1 MGQTGG
7 YLVGGRGGILHLDR
21 HCTPKE
27 TSCSNRWD
35 DDCDGLTN
43 CADPDCAADPYC
55 TGGGLCS
62 TLLTLSCGASISAS
76 NIGGQPTL
84 ERYGC
89 SPRLENGRE
98 ILYRFDA
105 KATGNVTVT
114 LSGMTADL
122 DLIVVGSTAGTSGC
136 DPIGAC
142 VGASATTN
150 STETVSFAATA
161 GQSYYL
167 VVDGYAGATSGY
179 SLSVGCP

>member
-1 MGQTGG
+1 
-7 YLVGGRGGILHLDR
+7 V
-21 HCTPKE
+21 
-27 TSCSNRWD
+27 
-35 DDCDGLTN
+35 
-43 CADPDCAADPYC
+43 
-55 TGGGLCS
+55 
-62 TLLTLSCGASISAS
+62 
-76 NIGGQPTL
+76 GGQPTI

-114 LSGMTADL
+114 LSSMTADL
-122 DLIVVGSTAGTSGC
+122 DLVVVGTTGTSGC

-150 STETVSFAATA
+150 GTEAVSFAATA
-161 GQSYYL
+161 GQSYYF
-167 VVDGYAGATSGY
+167 VVDGYAGAISGY